1 MLTDRNVV
9 DSIFRFVVAP
19 LAGFLYASGVVN
31 NSLITFFYL
40 RTQLLQNY
48 GFFGHAN
55 SIACHLTCTSLH
67 SKRFCGVGEQRK
79 SEERDFRR
87 FACAKNGTRAKK
99 RKEGEGEGKEG
110 NACQQQQQQQFFSV
124 FPYKY
129 MVLPNS
135 NVITIV
141 NLK

>member
-55 SIACHLTCTSLH
+55 SIAFHLTCTSLH
-67 SKRFCGVGEQRK
+67 SKRFRGVGEQKK

-99 RKEGEGEGKEG
+99 RKKGEGRGRKEMFAD
-110 NACQQQQQQQFFSV
+110 NNNNNNFFQYSHISTW
-124 FPYKY
+124 YY
-129 MVLPNS
+129 LIAM
-135 NVITIV
+135 
-141 NLK
+141 